1 MVPECSTEF
10 GFNMLGIKKRGFSQ
24 EAETIFNRVNLEKEG
39 DSPAKCIT
47 FYIVHE

>member
-10 GFNMLGIKKRGFSQ
+10 GFNMFSH
-24 EAETIFNRVNLEKEG
+24 EAETIFNRVNVEEEG
-39 DSPAKCIT
+39 DSPAKCIS